1 MRGLSYDCAY
11 QQQHEEQQQPLP
23 QHELAPGVIATFCMP
38 GSHVDPTCLLNVS
51 HRVAFKG

>member
-1 MRGLSYDCAY
+1 MRALTYDCAY

-38 GSHVDPTCLLNVS
+38 GSQVDPTCLLNVS